1 MAINPIHD
9 QQPPNEAE
17 TKLLESALF
26 LFSEKGYEGTSIREI
41 IEGAGVTRP
50 VLYYYFENK
59 EDLFSRLVEAKFKE
73 LVEQIEAIK
82 NQKTSCSDRLKGIIA
97 AAFHLAEENP
107 EAVNLILQVFF
118 SPPQQGPALDK
129 DALAQKRFRHLE
141 DIMQEGLDSGELA
154 GGDAQSLALVFLGIM
169 DMHVMAKSNRPETRL
184 TRELAES
191 LVDFFLVGAGGRTDH
206 PTHLQSPYN
215 FEPQP
220 K

>member
-1 MAINPIHD
+1 MATSPAHEP
-9 QQPPNEAE
+9 QPPNEAE
-17 TKLLESALF
+17 TKLLDSALT
-26 LFSEKGYEGTSIREI
+26 LFSDKGYEGTSIREI

-59 EDLFSRLVEAKFKE
+59 EDLFRRLVEAKFKE
-73 LVEQIEAIK
+73 LVEQIEEIK
-82 NQKTSCSDRLKGIIA
+82 NKQSSCADRLKEIIV

-118 SPPQQGPALDK
+118 SPPQQGPPLDK
-129 DALAQKRFRHLE
+129 IALAHMRFRHLE
-141 DIMQEGLDSGELA
+141 EIMEQGLDSGELS

-191 LVDFFLVGAGGRTDH
+191 LVDFFLAGAGGRKDH
-206 PTHLQSPYN
+206 PTNLVSPYN
-215 FEPQP
+215 FEP
-220 K
+220 KK